1 MGFYDITKDV
11 LLDYIPP
18 DVALLVT
25 WLSLMGELKG
35 SMIDPESN
43 QHPGHYWSFL
53 LDQKDFKN
61 PSSSLIVLPSKDRC
75 FMVCAVFCTCMA
87 ISLLGSLAT
96 ILCSAIWTHSIVWPL
111 QYEHSAQGI
120 EHTQSY
126 TTPFTTII
134 PGLPPVL

>member
-1 MGFYDITKDV
+1 MSFYDITKDV
-11 LLDYIPP
+11 LLDYTPP

-25 WLSLMGELKG
+25 WLSLMGELKR

-53 LDQKDFKN
+53 LDQKDFIN
-61 PSSSLIVLPSKDRC
+61 PSSSLDCC
-75 FMVCAVFCTCMA
+75 FNVCAVSGTCKA

-134 PGLPPVL
+134 PSLPPVL